1 MTAILKD
8 SRATRLLPAL
18 PSLLAVLAFLPALRG
33 GFLSWDD
40 HGNVAHIPETL
51 PGAFTS
57 THYGHFQPLAWL
69 SLALDRA
76 LWGLDPR
83 GFHLSNLL
91 LHAAAAFALFLLI
104 KALAKDE
111 KAAALAAA
119 LWAVHPLRV
128 EPVAWVTERRELLAT
143 LFLLLSM
150 RAYVTGK
157 RNGALMCFVLACL
170 SKVTASVF
178 PFVLIAYDHSR
189 MIDLRRS
196 FREKYLYLGISAVI
210 LALGIRAQTLSGTAV
225 PLSLFS
231 VVDRLAQASFGPG
244 YYAVKTLL
252 PFGLNPFVYADWRAD
267 PGSFWPY
274 SLLLLPFAVLLWKKR
289 RDRSFVAVSAS
300 VFLFLA
306 PSLGFFKSGPQ
317 TAADRFAHMAS
328 LPPAAALAFLLARRA
343 SARLAALAAL
353 AALVPLSWAQ
363 AAVWRDS
370 VSLWRAAYERAARP
384 TPLVM
389 QNLASAL
396 REAGREEEAS
406 ELFARLREEAPGSPA
421 AFALAGEDAFE
432 AGDFAAAERAWAQA
446 LALNPDMPGVRV
458 NHGLALYKLGRHGE
472 AEAQFA
478 AAAAAA
484 PDNAEAWHNLGLCLA
499 RRGARDD
506 AERALARALELS
518 PGRKDTLRVRALL
531 DGAPARP

>member
-1 MTAILKD
+1 MMTPPGD
-8 SRATRLLPAL
+8 GRAGRLLPAL
-18 PSLLAVLAFLPALRG
+18 APLLAVLAFLPALRG
-33 GFLSWDD
+33 EFLSWDD
-40 HGNVAHIPETL
+40 RGNIAHIPSSL
-51 PGAFTS
+51 LDAFTS

-83 GFHLSNLL
+83 GFHLTNLL
-91 LHAAAAFALFLLI
+91 LHAAAAFALFLLV

-143 LFLLLSM
+143 LLLLLSM
-150 RAYVTGK
+150 REHVRGR
-157 RNGALMCFVLACL
+157 RNGALLCFVLACL

-178 PFVLIAYDHSR
+178 PFVLVAYDYSR
-189 MIDLRRS
+189 KMDLRRS
-196 FREKYLYLGISAVI
+196 LREKHLHLAVSAVV
-210 LALGIRAQTLSGTAV
+210 LALGIRAQTVSGTAV

-231 VVDRLAQASFGPG
+231 VPDRLAQASFGPG

-252 PFGLNPFVYADWRAD
+252 PFGLNPFVYVDRRDD
-267 PGSFWPY
+267 PWSFWPY
-274 SLLLLPFAVLLWKKR
+274 ALLLAPFAALLWRKR
-289 RDRSFVAVSAS
+289 RDRDFVAVTAA

-328 LPPAAALAFLLARRA
+328 LPVALALAFLLARRA
-343 SARLAALAAL
+343 PARLAALVAL
-353 AALVPLSWAQ
+353 AVLVPLSWAQ

-384 TPLVM
+384 TPLVT

-396 REAGREEEAS
+396 REAGREHEAAP
-406 ELFARLREEAPGSPA
+406 LFARLREAAPESPA
-421 AFALAGEDAFE
+421 AYALKGEAAFE
-432 AGDFAAAERAWAQA
+432 SGDFAAAEKAWAEA
-446 LALNPDMPGVRV
+446 LSRNPDMPGVRV
-458 NHGLALYKLGRHGE
+458 NHGLALYRLGRHGE
-472 AEAQFA
+472 AEAEFA
-478 AAAAAA
+478 AAAAQA

-499 RRGARDD
+499 RRGERSD
-506 AERALARALELS
+506 AERALRMALELS
-518 PGRKDTLRVRALL
+518 PGRADTLRVLALL
-531 DGAPARP
+531 RADGSK